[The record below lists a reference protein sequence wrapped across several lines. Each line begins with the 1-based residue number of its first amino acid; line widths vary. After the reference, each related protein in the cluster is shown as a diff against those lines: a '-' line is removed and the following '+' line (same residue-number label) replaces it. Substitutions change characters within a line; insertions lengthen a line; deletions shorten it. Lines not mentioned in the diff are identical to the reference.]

1 MLRLF
6 TFLPA
11 WAAAA
16 AIAAL
21 LVTGSGEIAMAR
33 MFYMERPRLGAEFDY
48 SFKGSEQV
56 TPTRQSQ
63 GTSHR
68 YTEGLSLASRGYIYH
83 PALLTFDFSL
93 DPKWEQQRE
102 KYDPGEDSS
111 GGSFFLDY
119 GFDGT
124 LFQERPVSL
133 ELTARQSTST
143 ISSSLSPTTTSENSQ
158 YGSTLVYKSKKFPSR
173 FSYMSSARQQEG
185 FYSSTLTSDSL
196 RLTSSNRGERYYTNL
211 NADYDKRQLDTCGLS
226 QATEN
231 ASFRLNNSLDLTADR
246 QMRLTS
252 LLATRWTESQ
262 SLPATSLELN
272 EFLDW
277 RHTKPDQRLQ
287 INSNYSFRYTANR
300 RDSKLSEDIP
310 LNVGIFLS
318 HRLYENLVSTL
329 SGTGGYNKFEG
340 GHEEKYGG
348 RLNFDYNRRIPKG
361 QISLNMGHGYQVNDR
376 TVTTDFIE
384 VMGEDLA
391 FVDPLFPSLGSL
403 PLANRNIDPE
413 TVVVFPADPIEPEY
427 ALGFD
432 YTLDRDGAFVRIV
445 PVVGFRLED
454 DIKNGKKAL
463 VRYRFRSD
471 PSVKLGT
478 LSRTYG
484 AGLSLWSVFNLR
496 YQLSLVQDE
505 FLGGISPEFLA
516 DDIMQSL
523 TAQLNYGWSETSL
536 TAEEEKRAAGNSR
549 RNWKISQ
556 DFRWRLS
563 PALSLTAGGGYGET
577 ELLDTGSSGQ
587 GYNLRFAGQWQPR
600 PNQQWRLEA
609 FENVSTTD
617 RPDRNES
624 IGLGIFYLLRY
635 GLWNVEANYRHL
647 LDRQPLDGQERT
659 MDTFNLKLRRAM
671 F

>member
-1 MLRLF
+1 MFRLF
-6 TFLPA
+6 TFLPPRA
-11 WAAAA
+11 GAT
-16 AIAAL
+16 AIAVL
-21 LVTGSGEIAMAR
+21 LVTGSQEIAMAR

-63 GTSHR
+63 GTSHL
-68 YTEGLSLASRGYIYH
+68 YSEGLSLASRGFVYH

-93 DPKWEQQRE
+93 EPKWEQQRE
-102 KYDPGEDSS
+102 KYDSGEDSA

-124 LFQERPVSL
+124 LFQERLVSL
-133 ELTARQSTST
+133 ELMARQSTST

-158 YGSTLVYKSKKFPSR
+158 HGSTMVYNSKKFPTR
-173 FSYMSSARQQEG
+173 FSYMSSARKQEG
-185 FYSSTLTSDSL
+185 FYPSTLASDSL
-196 RLTSSNRGERYYTNL
+196 RLTSSNRGERSYTNL
-211 NADYDKRQLDTCGLS
+211 NADYDKRQLDSLGLS

-231 ASFRLNNSLDLTADR
+231 ASFRLNNSLDFAADR
-246 QMRLTS
+246 QMRMSSS
-252 LLATRWTESQ
+252 LAARWTESQ

-277 RHTKPDQRLQ
+277 QHTKADQRLQ
-287 INSNYSFRYTANR
+287 INSNYAARYTANR
-300 RDSKLSEDIP
+300 RDGKLSEDIP
-310 LNVGIFLS
+310 LNAGIFLS
-318 HRLYENLVSTL
+318 HRLYENLVSSL

-340 GHEEKYGG
+340 GQEEKYGG
-348 RLNFDYNRRIPKG
+348 QLNFDYNRRIPKG
-361 QISLNMGHGYQVNDR
+361 QISLNMGHGYQIYDR

-384 VMGEDLA
+384 VMSEDLA

-413 TVVVFPADPIEPEY
+413 TVVVFPADPSEPEY
-427 ALGFD
+427 VLGFD
-432 YTLDRDGAFVRIV
+432 YTLVGEGAFVRVV
-445 PVVGFRLED
+445 PVFGFRLEE

-471 PSVKLGT
+471 PSAKLGS

-505 FLGGISPEFLA
+505 FLGGIPPESLA
-516 DDIMQSL
+516 DDIMQSV
-523 TAQLNYGWSETSL
+523 TAQLNYGWSD
-536 TAEEEKRAAGNSR
+536 TAFIAEDEKRAAGSSR
-549 RNWKISQ
+549 RAWKISQ

-563 PALSLTAGGGYGET
+563 PALSLTAGGGYGES

-587 GYNLRFAGQWQPR
+587 AYNLHFAGQWQPR
-600 PNQQWRLEA
+600 SNQQWRLEA
-609 FENVSTTD
+609 FENLSTTD
-617 RPDRNES
+617 RPDRIES

-635 GLWNVEANYRHL
+635 GLWNVEAGYRHL

-659 MDTFNLKLRRAM
+659 LNTFNLKLRRAM